1 MIKSTKQ
8 LIISQK
14 NIITIYRLSNSKNS
28 KTITTISEA
37 MFVDLEI
44 NRARYHGGDLEG
56 ASIVGLLQNADKILK
71 IFSIIINKLVTN
83 EKPKNDV

>member
-1 MIKSTKQ
+1 MIKSTNQ

-14 NIITIYRLSNSKNS
+14 NIIKNYRLSNSKNS

-37 MFVDLEI
+37 MLVDLEI
-44 NRARYHGGDLEG
+44 NRTRYYGGDLEG
-56 ASIVGLLQNADKILK
+56 VSNVGLLHNADKIFK

-83 EKPKNDV
+83 EKQKKDV